1 VTRFSFRTLPCAST
15 LIAVSVVLS
24 IAQEGARVSHPDA
37 RSLID
42 DGNYEEAE
50 ALARLELEAV
60 TSLGADSMGVARAS
74 DALVRL
80 LVLNGRTADGETL
93 ALAQRALKIKEDHL
107 GSLDAELVP
116 SLLNLGDVRI
126 AAAEFEQAIAVTR
139 RAVVL
144 CERTAG
150 PDGLEVA
157 EALDHLG
164 DALSETGRYDEA
176 VKTLERSLQ
185 LREKAAA
192 GSAVPLAR
200 TLERL
205 ALVLQRRGDYA
216 PAGRAI
222 RRAAAIQLA
231 VNANHPAYAGTLNLV
246 AQQFW
251 FEGQLLDSKAASEQA
266 VLVAERTLR
275 PDHPI
280 VALSLRYLA
289 NTLSDLGDSVRSLEL
304 TRRALAIAERTFGPN
319 HHMTAKYLHSLGLAE
334 LDQGEYL
341 AAREHFQQALGVYQA
356 RYGQWHELVA
366 TAHNVLALADARLGD
381 YAGSSRE
388 QSRAIAIFSRIGGPA
403 HPYVAISLTELATV
417 YLEQG
422 QPAQALPLLERALA
436 IREKALGPR
445 HGDVARTLVDLAS
458 TLMQAGQPSRAQRLA
473 ERAVAIWDE
482 LNAPDAPDYATVL
495 ALYAELQRRRGD
507 DAAAREYFERALAIR
522 SRVFGPSNP
531 VSAETQSGLALALAS
546 LGHRA
551 ESLDMARSAETI
563 GRDHLRLLLRTLPER
578 QALNYAATRP
588 RGLDLILSL
597 STTVPEAVAM
607 AMDGTIRS
615 RALVLDEIAARSVA
629 SSGSV
634 DGADSVHA
642 RLMSAQQRLA
652 NLTVRGPGQ
661 MSDAQFKSLVDAT
674 RQEAETAEQELAA
687 QSAEFRA
694 ERSRAET
701 GLDDVV
707 RALPLNSALVSI
719 VHYNRTS
726 FRARE
731 AGLPASAP
739 RRAAPPVPSYL
750 AIVVRPGQA
759 PAAVAIGSIAR
770 IDALIEQ
777 WRADIAS
784 EVLSTAAAV
793 EGRASDDS
801 RASGVALRQAVWDP
815 LARYLGNANLV
826 FVVPDGAFSMV
837 PLAALPVGAR
847 SYLLEAGPVIHYLSA
862 ERDLLQRDEL
872 RADRGLLAIGG
883 ASFDGR
889 IPPPA
894 ETAMTLRGGTAGCT
908 DFRSISFPQL
918 AGTAREVKDI
928 SSVWNAQTGAE
939 SGMAR
944 LLLGREAGETTFKRE
959 AHGYRVVHLATHGF
973 FLDNSCAPAPSGTR
987 GVGGLARTGS
997 RAVEN
1002 PLLLSGLALA
1012 GANRRAR
1019 ARADD
1024 ESRCSTCMAPNG
1036 PCSPPAT
1043 PASAKSRPAKASSAS
1058 AARSR
1063 WPARAP

>member
-1 VTRFSFRTLPCAST
+1 
-15 LIAVSVVLS
+15 
-24 IAQEGARVSHPDA
+24 
-37 RSLID
+37 
-42 DGNYEEAE
+42 
-50 ALARLELEAV
+50 
-60 TSLGADSMGVARAS
+60 
-74 DALVRL
+74 
-80 LVLNGRTADGETL
+80 
-93 ALAQRALKIKEDHL
+93 
-107 GSLDAELVP
+107 
-116 SLLNLGDVRI
+116 
-126 AAAEFEQAIAVTR
+126 
-139 RAVVL
+139 
-144 CERTAG
+144 
-150 PDGLEVA
+150 
-157 EALDHLG
+157 
-164 DALSETGRYDEA
+164 
-176 VKTLERSLQ
+176 
-185 LREKAAA
+185 
-192 GSAVPLAR
+192 
-200 TLERL
+200 
-205 ALVLQRRGDYA
+205 
-216 PAGRAI
+216 
-222 RRAAAIQLA
+222 
-231 VNANHPAYAGTLNLV
+231 
-246 AQQFW
+246 
-251 FEGQLLDSKAASEQA
+251 
-266 VLVAERTLR
+266 
-275 PDHPI
+275 
-280 VALSLRYLA
+280 
-289 NTLSDLGDSVRSLEL
+289 
-304 TRRALAIAERTFGPN
+304 
-319 HHMTAKYLHSLGLAE
+319 
-334 LDQGEYL
+334 
-341 AAREHFQQALGVYQA
+341 
-356 RYGQWHELVA
+356 
-366 TAHNVLALADARLGD
+366 
-381 YAGSSRE
+381 
-388 QSRAIAIFSRIGGPA
+388 
-403 HPYVAISLTELATV
+403 
-417 YLEQG
+417 
-422 QPAQALPLLERALA
+422 
-436 IREKALGPR
+436 
-445 HGDVARTLVDLAS
+445 
-458 TLMQAGQPSRAQRLA
+458 
-473 ERAVAIWDE
+473 
-482 LNAPDAPDYATVL
+482 
-495 ALYAELQRRRGD
+495 
-507 DAAAREYFERALAIR
+507 
-522 SRVFGPSNP
+522 
-531 VSAETQSGLALALAS
+531 
-546 LGHRA
+546 
-551 ESLDMARSAETI
+551 
-563 GRDHLRLLLRTLPER
+563 
-578 QALNYAATRP
+578 
-588 RGLDLILSL
+588 
-597 STTVPEAVAM
+597 M

-1024 ESRCSTCMAPNG
+1024 DDGILTAEEVSMLDLHGTEWTVLSACDTGVGEIKAGEGVFGLRRAFQVAGARTVIMSLWSVEDQSTRAWMRALYEG
-1036 PCSPPAT
+1036 RFQRHLSTADAVHQ
-1043 PASAKSRPAKASSAS
+1043 ASLSVLRDRRARGLSTHPFFW
-1058 AARSR
+1058 AAFVAAGDWR
-1063 WPARAP
+1063 